1 MIFNFSEDKIDDAI
15 ESFMSEIPGV
25 NCRQDEFHT
34 TENLIEIFRK
44 GFGLEEHN
52 TDFSAEE
59 SILCYDLMI
68 CRNPLDDNKQQK
80 FYTFF
85 SKKDVYED
93 KVELAKIYT
102 YYLEKD
108 KEKHVDTLLQICYSK
123 DYATEVRDGFY
134 IDFSNPNEMSLHLI
148 RDHSDKARSVFQWYG
163 HDLENVKKI
172 INDKTKPIE
181 QTVEGINNYIEERW
195 DAFGEKSGFDF
206 YVTCRDETEEY
217 SGFSSYVDAFLNKKK
232 TRSDNTRTT
241 LTKRDI
247 QKNAYLISIINQL
260 AVPGIKYLYFFP
272 VPSTNGG
279 QIGHFVLSTTEP
291 FHENRNYLRKFKFL
305 SYVLINP
312 LVQEVVTS
320 QQFQKIKELLV
331 RSSLAQI
338 MARNL
343 SHNYGS
349 HVLNHLLSANL
360 STFSVNEDS
369 PYKSK
374 YEPKLTDLAKET
386 CNQIVFLLKRMSETA
401 PEIWEEEE
409 TCPKIK
415 QLIEQCVEIFKAHS
429 NLDAKNI
436 TSESLRQVVYL
447 LNHIKCRVDYIS
459 DISFG
464 APMLQTSRY
473 VYNDIFKE
481 IDKVGL
487 LMNHISGLE
496 EDFKYSIVVS
506 KPDAENAENKE
517 LSENNDFQVAIPNDV
532 VGTHAFYNILEN
544 IIRNTA
550 KHSSGNQNDEVVFHI
565 DFSDIEKKNV
575 VDEDV
580 QKESE
585 KYYCVEIYDN
595 IEQANVEALV
605 DNLNKQMNEPI
616 YDKDR
621 PRSHSL
627 GIVEMEASAAYLRK
641 LDSVV
646 INDEQYHVVNKKD
659 DGENGKNTFETYKDS
674 YDNPNGKLNL
684 LKAFS
689 KDGKHLG
696 YRFFML
702 RPQEVLVVSDN
713 KEVKKL
719 HNAQKG
725 IWTMGG
731 EEFRTEL
738 KNGMVFNHE
747 FVVIGTTAQDTA
759 PNFTETETALKNHST
774 ALSPRILKLDV
785 QNWITEKSD
794 GQAINLVE
802 GCWAQWNTENDSK
815 WPLKYFRPSYNKT
828 NNKETAVYKHHLKEQ
843 TDKESIE
850 KCEYA
855 EALSSL
861 AFDKLPDAYKLADEK
876 SKDTKYVS
884 CLSDLEE
891 GELTFADYCRNRE
904 SVNNKVLVI
913 DERIQDAAE
922 KFVYGKGACVLPFST
937 YYKKMGVTVP
947 CSKEINLS
955 EKDFGKDLSK
965 DYKVKDLLKD
975 YMDKESK
982 DKDFMLIHYGIL
994 ERIFKIEDKVNWY
1007 EKMEE
1012 FLKDLASQE
1021 KAPRIVITSGRG
1033 VPGKLPEQVCFVSL
1047 SSVTHSL
1054 IDYKSKY
1061 LLNCLLYAA
1070 RKTNH

>member
-1 MIFNFSEDKIDDAI
+1 MLDPDPASILLTCLFIIFTAIFQIGEEVFSALGEAHIRELEEDGNRTVKTIVRITENMAFNFTERKIDKAI
-15 ESFMSEIPGV
+15 ESFMSKISGV

-52 TDFSAEE
+52 TDFSAKK

-93 KVELAKIYT
+93 KVKLAKIYT
-102 YYLEKD
+102 YYLEKE

-134 IDFSNPNEMSLHLI
+134 IDFSNPNKMSLHLI
-148 RDHSDKARSVFQWYG
+148 RDNSDKARSVFQWEK
-163 HDLENVKKI
+163 DNFLEDVKKKI
-172 INDKTKPIE
+172 IIDKSKPIE

-291 FHENRNYLRKFKFL
+291 FHENSNYLRKFKFL

-374 YEPKLTDLAKET
+374 YKPQSTDLKET

-409 TCPKIK
+409 TCQKIK
-415 QLIEQCVEIFKAHS
+415 QLIEQCVEIFKTHS

-464 APMLQTSRY
+464 AAGTS
-473 VYNDIFKE
+473 
-481 IDKVGL
+481 
-487 LMNHISGLE
+487 
-496 EDFKYSIVVS
+496 
-506 KPDAENAENKE
+506 
-517 LSENNDFQVAIPNDV
+517 
-532 VGTHAFYNILEN
+532 T
-544 IIRNTA
+544 TT
-550 KHSSGNQNDEVVFHI
+550 SS
-565 DFSDIEKKNV
+565 
-575 VDEDV
+575 
-580 QKESE
+580 
-585 KYYCVEIYDN
+585 
-595 IEQANVEALV
+595 
-605 DNLNKQMNEPI
+605 
-616 YDKDR
+616 
-621 PRSHSL
+621 
-627 GIVEMEASAAYLRK
+627 RK
-641 LDSVV
+641 LT
-646 INDEQYHVVNKKD
+646 K
-659 DGENGKNTFETYKDS
+659 
-674 YDNPNGKLNL
+674 
-684 LKAFS
+684 
-689 KDGKHLG
+689 
-696 YRFFML
+696 
-702 RPQEVLVVSDN
+702 
-713 KEVKKL
+713 
-719 HNAQKG
+719 
-725 IWTMGG
+725 
-731 EEFRTEL
+731 
-738 KNGMVFNHE
+738 
-747 FVVIGTTAQDTA
+747 
-759 PNFTETETALKNHST
+759 
-774 ALSPRILKLDV
+774 
-785 QNWITEKSD
+785 
-794 GQAINLVE
+794 
-802 GCWAQWNTENDSK
+802 WAW
-815 WPLKYFRPSYNKT
+815 
-828 NNKETAVYKHHLKEQ
+828 
-843 TDKESIE
+843 
-850 KCEYA
+850 
-855 EALSSL
+855 
-861 AFDKLPDAYKLADEK
+861 
-876 SKDTKYVS
+876 
-884 CLSDLEE
+884 
-891 GELTFADYCRNRE
+891 
-904 SVNNKVLVI
+904 
-913 DERIQDAAE
+913 
-922 KFVYGKGACVLPFST
+922 
-937 YYKKMGVTVP
+937 
-947 CSKEINLS
+947 
-955 EKDFGKDLSK
+955 
-965 DYKVKDLLKD
+965 
-975 YMDKESK
+975 
-982 DKDFMLIHYGIL
+982 
-994 ERIFKIEDKVNWY
+994 
-1007 EKMEE
+1007 
-1012 FLKDLASQE
+1012 
-1021 KAPRIVITSGRG
+1021 
-1033 VPGKLPEQVCFVSL
+1033 
-1047 SSVTHSL
+1047 
-1054 IDYKSKY
+1054 
-1061 LLNCLLYAA
+1061 
-1070 RKTNH
+1070 